1 MLPIQYLQAQEE
13 QKQEKDSIQQTDEL
27 KSLHQKEDQL
37 QDTFRK
43 AGCLGNDQYTR
54 VQKIFYPSWI
64 QECENIRN
72 GIDTLRTQI
81 KKVDTKW
88 AVNSYMENRAASRVL
103 TLNMLSQGML
113 SIGAHDKHFKEM
125 EKKYLQ
131 TQLPSLRESH
141 YQWLTT
147 TPEGKDEFV
156 NMTNERLGPVPAY
169 FLRHHLDKQQ

>member
-1 MLPIQYLQAQEE
+1 MNHHN
-13 QKQEKDSIQQTDEL
+13 L
-27 KSLHQKEDQL
+27 KLNY
-37 QDTFRK
+37 R
-43 AGCLGNDQYTR
+43 LGSQYTR

-113 SIGAHDKHFKEM
+113 SIGAQDKHFLM
-125 EKKYLQ
+125 E
-131 TQLPSLRESH
+131 S

-156 NMTNERLGPVPAY
+156 RMTDERLGPVHAY
-169 FLRHHLDKQQ
+169 ILRYHLNKQQ